1 MGVKIEAIRRALFHK
16 GIPITDGI
24 PEEIIKELHDSGYK
38 ITRRRNFKR
47 NSKPKE
53 NGQ

>member
-1 MGVKIEAIRRALFHK
+1 MSFKVEAIRRALFHK

-38 ITRRRNFKR
+38 ITRRKKFNR
-47 NSKPKE
+47 NSPE
-53 NGQ
+53 NGQQ

>member
-24 PEEIIKELHDSGYK
+24 PEEIIKELHESGYK
-38 ITRRRNFKR
+38 ITRRKKFDRTTQSAVEEK
-47 NSKPKE
+47 
-53 NGQ
+53 

>member
-24 PEEIIKELHDSGYK
+24 PEEIIKELHNSGYK
-38 ITRRRNFKR
+38 ITRRRNFDR
-47 NSKPKE
+47 NEKSRE